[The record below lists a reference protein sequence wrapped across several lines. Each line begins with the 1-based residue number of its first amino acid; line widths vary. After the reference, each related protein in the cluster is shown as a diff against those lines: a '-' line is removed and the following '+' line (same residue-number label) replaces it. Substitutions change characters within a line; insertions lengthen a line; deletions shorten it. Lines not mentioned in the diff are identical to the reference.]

1 MVFLELAGLTRQEVR
16 QFPRIESMTATPHAI
31 VSGANGKPAEAPGH
45 ALKQLR
51 QYIRKHGLAP
61 GSKLP
66 AERKLADLL
75 RVSRPALREAIQAMA
90 VLEVLVS
97 RRRDGTYIRSLANLE
112 GNWPSDPRL
121 DGSDFD
127 TIELLE
133 VRKMYEPQAAAL
145 AAGRASEPQLRELK
159 AHLIRMKD
167 HLKDIAIREEAD
179 FLFHDAIVRAAGNR
193 VLLQLANS
201 LKPLLIKSREIT
213 GQTHHDVSRLI
224 RQHTAI
230 YEAIRLGNAALAEEA
245 MRQHLLGVGVDLI
258 GERPL

>member
-1 MVFLELAGLTRQEVR
+1 VVFLGLAGLTKQVR
-16 QFPRIESMTATPHAI
+16 QVHTIESMAAAGRRAI
-31 VSGANGKPAEAPGH
+31 PGSSNGEPAEAPGH
-45 ALKQLR
+45 ALKQLQ
-51 QYIRKHGLAP
+51 QYIRKHRLEP

-66 AERKLADLL
+66 AERKLADQLH
-75 RVSRPALREAIQAMA
+75 VSRPALREAIQAMA

-121 DGSDFD
+121 DDSDFD
-127 TIELLE
+127 TIQLLE
-133 VRKMYEPQAAAL
+133 VRKMIEPQAAAL
-145 AAGRASEPQLRELK
+145 AAGRASEQQLREIK
-159 AHLIRMKD
+159 AHLLRMNEYRE
-167 HLKDIAIREEAD
+167 DIAIREEAD
-179 FLFHDAIVRAAGNR
+179 FLFHDAIIRAAGNR

-201 LKPLLIKSREIT
+201 LKPLMIKSREIT
-213 GQTHHDVSRLI
+213 GQTHHDMNRLI

-230 YEAIRLGNAALAEEA
+230 YEAIRLGNASLAEEA